1 MRKGLKLN
9 EGAKL
14 LIADVKN
21 DLLIIKKINIED
33 LAEKLE
39 KNFKKIDIDT
49 VVGRVRSDIKE
60 KIRKKPSVS
69 FWLIQICS
77 SQLSRIQ
84 KGKPLR

>member
-1 MRKGLKLN
+1 MQIVSIDKAGRIVIPGTMRKRLKLN

-33 LAEKLE
+33 LAEQLE
-39 KNFKKIDIDT
+39 KDFKKIDIDT

-60 KIRKKPSVS
+60 KIRKKHPSVFS
-69 FWLIQICS
+69 
-77 SQLSRIQ
+77 
-84 KGKPLR
+84 